1 VYLQIVGVFMNINSL
16 IILLKNYLWG
26 WPLLLIIMGVGILA
40 TLATNFVQVR
50 YFFTAWRLLL
60 FPKKSELGAQKGA
73 ALTPFQAFLGALGT
87 SVGNG
92 NIAGIATAIAYGGPG
107 AGVWILFAGFIGM
120 ALRFAEVYLGVHFD
134 KYEMRGVRGGP
145 IAYLSHL
152 PGKKFMPYVFALLF
166 YFYALTSGNA
176 MQANAI
182 GDAVYSTWGI
192 NKWIIASGITLFLM
206 YAIMGGAKRILRFS
220 DILTPFKVLV
230 FFVSAIIVLTY
241 HYQMIVP
248 TLKLIFSS
256 AFSYQAVA
264 GGAAGFT
271 LQQIIKNGF
280 ARTFNSTEAG
290 FGVAASFFGASGS
303 QKPVNDS
310 IISMIGVFISTCF
323 VCFLV
328 AMVVV
333 ASGVWNNG
341 AIGSA
346 LAVSAYQTVFGS
358 YGGWVVTFV
367 AASFGLGVMVAFLFI
382 GKTGFFFLTNGRG
395 EKWFYIIFCIVAFL
409 GTKTKVEMIWDI
421 NDLVNGIL
429 LLINLYAIVFF
440 MPLLH
445 KAIVNYKRQ

>member
-1 VYLQIVGVFMNINSL
+1 MYLQIVGVFMNINSL

-107 AGVWILFAGFIGM
+107 AGVWILFAGFIAGLLLLILNLVTRGRGM
-120 ALRFAEVYLGVHFD
+120 GL
-134 KYEMRGVRGGP
+134 
-145 IAYLSHL
+145 
-152 PGKKFMPYVFALLF
+152 
-166 YFYALTSGNA
+166 
-176 MQANAI
+176 
-182 GDAVYSTWGI
+182 GDAKLAIVGGLILGWPGSVVW
-192 NKWIIASGITLFLM
+192 LFLSFIIG
-206 YAIMGGAKRILRFS
+206 AIFGIFLLVTRRVTLGRQILRFS